1 MSCGSPHEMPCT
13 EVLDRIYDYL
23 DGEIDAAVRAKVQQ
37 HLDECHPCLQEFG
50 LEEAIK
56 ALVRRSCGHDDVP
69 GGLRAKVLAKIDLVR
84 QQVQGET
91 LA

>member
-1 MSCGSPHEMPCT
+1 MSCGAPHETPCS

-23 DGEIDAAVRAKVQQ
+23 DGEIDSAVRAKVQQ
-37 HLDECHPCLQEFG
+37 HLDECSPCLQEFG

-56 ALVRRSCGHDDVP
+56 ALVRRSCGHDDIP
-69 GGLRAKVLAKIDLVR
+69 DGLRAKVLAKIDLIR
-84 QQVQGET
+84 EQVQDET

>member
-1 MSCGSPHEMPCT
+1 MSCGSPHEVPCS

-23 DGEIDAAVRAKVQQ
+23 DGEIDSTVRAKVAQ
-37 HLDECHPCLQEFG
+37 HLDECAPCLQEFG

-56 ALVRRSCGHDDVP
+56 ALVRRSCGHDSIPED
-69 GGLRAKVLAKIDLVR
+69 LRAKVLAKIDLVR
-84 QQVQGET
+84 GQVTGET